1 LKSGQ
6 IVARLAIVA
15 FFLLALL
22 ALVVSASRGTLGAE
36 PLIQLL
42 AFGTFAV
49 VGFIVVQ
56 RAGGHRI
63 GWLCLAIALGGVL
76 IGVGQEYSRYAE
88 AVGSAA
94 GARLAA
100 SLALIGFPGVGLAF
114 TFLPLLFPDGRL
126 PSRRWTPVAV
136 LAVVDIALLIAAFGL
151 TPTGWLGTS
160 SNPIAVIP
168 AGSFADALGSLA
180 GIVTMLTG
188 VLCAGALL
196 VRYRDGSPE
205 QRQQLK
211 WVAAAFVVFAVSL
224 VVSVL
229 LPPLDTFAITL
240 PILPISVGIAVLRYR
255 LYDIDLIINRALVYI
270 PLTGL
275 LGGLYAAS
283 VALFQRLFVALTG
296 DRSDAAVVITTLIV
310 AGVFTPARKS
320 LEAAVDRRFKP
331 AHQGRMGIEG
341 VRTALD
347 PALREEVEAIARRV
361 VEERLAK
368 RSEGLRAGSGG
379 GVAAGAGAGYHLGTS
394 IPVEEAE
401 GVMDK
406 KAKVPK
412 KPKQGKAKGPVGK

>member
-1 LKSGQ
+1 
-6 IVARLAIVA
+6 
-15 FFLLALL
+15 
-22 ALVVSASRGTLGAE
+22 
-36 PLIQLL
+36 
-42 AFGTFAV
+42 
-49 VGFIVVQ
+49 
-56 RAGGHRI
+56 
-63 GWLCLAIALGGVL
+63 
-76 IGVGQEYSRYAE
+76 
-88 AVGSAA
+88 
-94 GARLAA
+94 
-100 SLALIGFPGVGLAF
+100 
-114 TFLPLLFPDGRL
+114 
-126 PSRRWTPVAV
+126 VAV